1 MNQLLNDNEIPV
13 YALFYENGS
22 SPIFLTCDH
31 ASNQIPIRLGDL
43 GTTEEIRNSHL
54 GWDIGALDIAC
65 DLAGLLDAPLVASR
79 FSRLVIDC
87 NRPPLSAGSIPT
99 RIHGEDIPGNTRLT
113 EREVAQRI
121 NEVFTPYHHAINRL
135 LHSHILQKRHVVLLS
150 VHSYTP
156 TLGDVHRPWP
166 IGITY
171 ESASR
176 FSDHLIGE
184 LSNCL
189 LNPIGINEP
198 YPITPDGD
206 YGMYAHGKANNIDS
220 VLLEIR
226 QDYLQDPT
234 QRRMILESL
243 HSALSTYAQAVS
255 A

>member
-1 MNQLLNDNEIPV
+1 MDQLLHDYEIPA
-13 YALFYENGS
+13 YTLFCENGR

-31 ASNQIPIRLGDL
+31 ASNRIPQRLGDL
-43 GTTEEIRNSHL
+43 GTTEDIRNSHL
-54 GWDIGALDIAC
+54 GWDIGALDVAR
-65 DLAGLLDAPLVASR
+65 DLARLLDAPLVASR

-87 NRPPLSAGSIPT
+87 NRPPLSAGSMPAH
-99 RIHGEDIPGNTRLT
+99 IHGEDVPGNIDLT
-113 EREVAQRI
+113 ERQIAQRI
-121 NEVFTPYHHAINRL
+121 NELFTPYHQAINRL
-135 LHSHILQKRHVVLLS
+135 LHSHILHKRHVVLLS

-156 TLGDVHRPWP
+156 MLGDVHRPWP

-176 FSDHLIGE
+176 FSDHLVGE
-184 LSNCL
+184 LGNCL

-226 QDYLQDPT
+226 QDYLQEPA
-234 QRRMILESL
+234 QRYLILESL
-243 HSALSTYAQAVS
+243 HTALKTYAQAVS

>member
-1 MNQLLNDNEIPV
+1 MDQLLNDYEIPA
-13 YALFYENGS
+13 YALWCEDGR

-31 ASNQIPIRLGDL
+31 ASNQIPSRLGDL
-43 GTTEEIRNSHL
+43 GTTEKVRSSHL
-54 GWDIGALDIAC
+54 GWDIGALDIAH
-65 DLAGLLDAPLVASR
+65 DLAKRLDAPLVASR

-87 NRPPLSAGSIPT
+87 NRPPLSAGSIPEH
-99 RIHGEDIPGNTRLT
+99 IHGAYIPGNTDLT
-113 EREVAQRI
+113 ERQVAQRI
-121 NEVFTPYHHAINRL
+121 NELFTPYHHAINRL
-135 LHSHILQKRHVVLLS
+135 LHSHILHKRHVVLLS

-156 TLGDVHRPWP
+156 MLGDVHRPWP
-166 IGITY
+166 LGITY

-176 FSDHLIGE
+176 FSDHLIRH

-189 LNPIGINEP
+189 LHPIGINEP

-226 QDYLQDPT
+226 QDYLQEPT
-234 QRRMILESL
+234 QRHMILESL
-243 HSALSTYAQAVS
+243 YSALSTYAQAVS